1 VVGVLNDYSQG
12 ITQVFSNMN
21 GTPWY
26 LGGNYNLIPLMGV
39 DNQQLQAVLTKDQ
52 MDLWTGSQ
60 EFANASN
67 LWQVVKQMHAQ
78 QQRIHQVRRTARTVI
93 QD

>member
-1 VVGVLNDYSQG
+1 MSDYSQG

-26 LGGNYNLIPLMGV
+26 LGGPYILIPLVGV
-39 DNQQLQAVLTKDQ
+39 DDPQLKAVLTKDQ

-60 EFANASN
+60 EFANANS
-67 LWQVVKQMHAQ
+67 LWQVVKQMHTQQQ
-78 QQRIHQVRRTARTVI
+78 QQRIQKVRHTARAVI